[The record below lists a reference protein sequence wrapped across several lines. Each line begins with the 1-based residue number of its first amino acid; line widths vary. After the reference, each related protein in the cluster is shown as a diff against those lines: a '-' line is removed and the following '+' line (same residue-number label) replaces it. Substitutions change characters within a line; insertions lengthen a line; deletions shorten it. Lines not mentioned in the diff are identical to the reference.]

1 MSEEI
6 TPEQISQK
14 RQEREQN
21 IIMIADDDMF
31 TRTIISKS
39 VKEYGEIVEI
49 FDGSAVTDTYKTVMP
64 NVLFLDIHLPKKNGF
79 EALDE
84 ILECDHD
91 AYVVMVSSDS
101 GQENIAKAIKAGA
114 AEFVSKP
121 FVKKKLEQACLKC
134 PSLKGV

>member
-6 TPEQISQK
+6 TPEQISRK

-49 FDGSAVTDTYKTVMP
+49 FDGSAVTDTYRTVMP

-84 ILECDHD
+84 ILEFDHD